1 MSTSSRVVSSHATAF
16 GEARRFVRANVG
28 TVPTRVIDDA
38 VLLTSELVT
47 NAVRHAGLEDQ
58 DEIEVTVSVD
68 SRILRITVRDRGPG
82 FDPEAVVRRR
92 SDEGGW
98 GLDLLRRLSS
108 RWSVDR
114 GDAGTDVW
122 FEIDLPDESG
132 T

>member
-16 GEARRFVRANVG
+16 AEARRFVRESAG
-28 TVPTRVIDDA
+28 PVPTRIIDDA
-38 VLLTSELVT
+38 ILLTSELVT
-47 NAVRHAGLEDQ
+47 NAVRHAGLDDQ
-58 DEIEVTVSVD
+58 DKIEVTVSVD
-68 SRILRITVRDRGPG
+68 SRILRITVRDRGAG
-82 FDPEAVVRRR
+82 FDPEAVVRQP

-114 GDAGTDVW
+114 GSAGTVVW
-122 FEIDLPDESG
+122 FEIDIPDGSE